1 MVLFPYRHYGLLL
14 WTLGVNCP
22 KVGIF
27 VFKFYTAFSYYLCES
42 SFELNSYTFNYAF
55 LTTHGQSMPTV
66 PSDQLLHLTGFQDS
80 FL

>member
-1 MVLFPYRHYGLLL
+1 M
-14 WTLGVNCP
+14 
-22 KVGIF
+22 
-27 VFKFYTAFSYYLCES
+27 TAFSYYLCES

-66 PSDQLLHLTGFQDS
+66 HSDQLLHLTGFQDS